1 MLRCGIPDATFG
13 LVKILKSEM
22 RPELERAKRQTK
34 FDCSVGDLGDR
45 CAFGKAKVVDSDL
58 YGIQD
63 RWGFVDCEPVMGKQ
77 LMTSFVEFDPALL
90 KLGKELALADAPD
103 ANGSDNKRTI
113 SVSRR
118 CCHSG
123 MEVRPR
129 EMEDSR
135 EYREALQYA

>member
-90 KLGKELALADAPD
+90 KLWQGARACRCPRCERLWQQT
-103 ANGSDNKRTI
+103 DNQRK
-113 SVSRR
+113 SKVLS
-118 CCHSG
+118 
-123 MEVRPR
+123 
-129 EMEDSR
+129 
-135 EYREALQYA
+135 